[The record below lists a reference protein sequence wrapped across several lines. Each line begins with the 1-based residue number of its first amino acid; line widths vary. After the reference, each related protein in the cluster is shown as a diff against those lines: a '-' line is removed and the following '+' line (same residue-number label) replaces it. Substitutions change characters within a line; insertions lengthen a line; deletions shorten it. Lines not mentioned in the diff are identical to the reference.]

1 MNIKLLKLKMMKRL
15 LKLSMAMLLSTVVFI
30 SCDEEK
36 DDVLSISNVIAE
48 NHDGGT
54 EISLGGTI
62 SVNFTA
68 TAGEDARL
76 DFYHIEIHDHPT
88 TGLIEDEYKI
98 IDDDFKDKSTFKGL
112 RNANIHAHV
121 IVPDTANL
129 GSYHVVIVVVDEDG
143 YSVDTE
149 DLETHITIVE

>member
-1 MNIKLLKLKMMKRL
+1 MSNFKIQKMMKKLLKLSSAIL
-15 LKLSMAMLLSTVVFI
+15 LASVLFF
-30 SCDEEK
+30 SCEKEEEK
-36 DDVLSISNVIAE
+36 KLTISDVVAE

-54 EISLGGTI
+54 EIPLGGTI
-62 SVNFTA
+62 SINFA
-68 TAGEDARL
+68 AIAGEARL

-88 TGLIEDEYKI
+88 SGKVEDEYKI
-98 IDDDFKDKSTFKGL
+98 IDDDFKDQSTFKGL
-112 RNANIHAHV
+112 RNANVHEHIQ
-121 IVPDTANL
+121 VPDTANL

>member
-1 MNIKLLKLKMMKRL
+1 MKSL
-15 LKLSMAMLLSTVVFI
+15 LKLSTAFLLAGLVIV
-30 SCDEEK
+30 SCEK
-36 DDVLSISNVIAE
+36 KTELNISNVIAE
-48 NHDGGT
+48 NHEGGA
-54 EISLGGTI
+54 EIEPGGTI

-76 DFYHIEIHDHPT
+76 DFYHIEIHDHPE
-88 TGLIEDEYKI
+88 TGLIDDEYKI

-112 RNANIHAHV
+112 RNANVHEHV
-121 IVPDTANL
+121 PVPDSANL